1 MILGLLADF
10 PTSRR
15 FASMKCQNCP
25 KTATL
30 HITEVIGD
38 TQYEELHL
46 CEDCAQKYLYEP
58 QPPKPPSNGG
68 EVGEP
73 DVGQELGG
81 RQCEVCGLK
90 FIDFRNTGRLG
101 CPHDY
106 TAFQTELSP
115 LLEGIHGGTKHAGK
129 TPRRLPQTRQA
140 QQELTKLRKQLH
152 RAVEDEAYED
162 AARLRDRIRHIEE
175 ND

>member
-1 MILGLLADF
+1 
-10 PTSRR
+10 
-15 FASMKCQNCP
+15 MKCQNCP

-38 TQYEELHL
+38 NQYEELHL

-58 QPPKPPSNGG
+58 QPAKVSGKLENVEENDEG
-68 EVGEP
+68 ER
-73 DVGQELGG
+73 LGG

-106 TAFQTELSP
+106 TEFQAELSP
-115 LLEGIHGGTKHAGK
+115 LLEGIQGGTKHAGK
-129 TPRRLPQTRQA
+129 VPRRLPQTRLT

-152 RAVEDEAYED
+152 RAVEDEAYEE
-162 AARLRDRIRHIEE
+162 AARLRDRIRQLEE
-175 ND
+175 SA

>member
-1 MILGLLADF
+1 M
-10 PTSRR
+10 
-15 FASMKCQNCP
+15 MKCQNCQ

-30 HITEVIGD
+30 HITEVLND
-38 TQYEELHL
+38 TQFEELHL

-58 QPPKPPSNGG
+58 QSPKDALKPSPV
-68 EVGEP
+68 EEP
-73 DVGQELGG
+73 DEAGVLGG

-90 FIDFRNTGRLG
+90 FVDFRNSGRFG

-106 TAFQTELSP
+106 TAFQQELTP
-115 LLEGIHGGTKHAGK
+115 LLEGIHGGTKHTGK

-152 RAVEDEAYED
+152 KAVTGEAYEE
-162 AARLRDRIRHIEE
+162 AARLRDRIRKIEE
-175 ND
+175 TV